1 MLPGKSRILICSVR
15 IGFSSNVMVFIWVFG
30 IPYTGFSYLPVYILS
45 FRITGKVGFHET
57 LVVWKTACYK
67 VLP

>member
-1 MLPGKSRILICSVR
+1 
-15 IGFSSNVMVFIWVFG
+15 MVFIWVFG

-57 LVVWKTACYK
+57 QVVWKTACYK